1 MIRAQVNLEQERA
14 TVDYDPQGLT
24 VARMLEAVHG
34 TVILPGLRRAI
45 ARTTRA
51 HRDKPAG

>member
-1 MIRAQVNLEQERA
+1 
-14 TVDYDPQGLT
+14 VDYDPQVLT
-24 VARMLEAVHG
+24 VARMVEAVQG

-45 ARTTRA
+45 GRTTRA